1 MDNYVD
7 FYDFIM
13 AMADYDAL
21 IEDVKEQAIQD
32 ALAEYDW

>member
-13 AMADYDAL
+13 AMSDYDAL
-21 IEDVKEQAIQD
+21 IDDVKEQALQD